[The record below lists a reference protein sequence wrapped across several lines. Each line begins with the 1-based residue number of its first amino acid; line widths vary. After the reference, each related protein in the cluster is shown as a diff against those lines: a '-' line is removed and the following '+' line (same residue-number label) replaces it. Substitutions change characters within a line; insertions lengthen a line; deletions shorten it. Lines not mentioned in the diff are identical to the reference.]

1 MTLDRIEQFIGQ
13 TARPLSI
20 LIATVGA
27 TIAGI
32 ITALRAEN
40 GTDGAL
46 LMAAIGAYAGGLFGL
61 KAVEVWKGSKDAASV
76 EIAKSTGTTP
86 PL

>member
-1 MTLDRIEQFIGQ
+1 MTLDRLEQFIGQ

-20 LIATVGA
+20 LIATIGA
-27 TIAGI
+27 TVAGI
-32 ITALRAEN
+32 ITALRVEN

-61 KAVEVWKGSKDAASV
+61 KAVEVWKGSKDAANV
-76 EIAKSTGTTP
+76 EIAKTHATEPTR
-86 PL
+86 